1 MIPSDPGIKCGD
13 GFSAFSRFFGW
24 RFEPFLLFRYS
35 YTTAAGIMQGEPG
48 QRRTA
53 VHLVHRSARI
63 FHWPFSCRSALLCRF
78 KVVFFAV
85 TPRPICGAGS
95 VSLSCKNDFRI
106 EISTAAYFLRRT
118 HFFYRTLFLYCSS
131 FLRRPHFLRGGVF
144 LWVSLGDVE
153 KGFGIMDKGI
163 VIRRDG
169 AGVSA
174 GDCGF
179 VGRIRR
185 FLRKKEKYA
194 ENILLFCTFYWYQ

>member
-53 VHLVHRSARI
+53 VRLVHRSARI
-63 FHWPFSCRSALLCRF
+63 FRWPFSC
-78 KVVFFAV
+78 
-85 TPRPICGAGS
+85 
-95 VSLSCKNDFRI
+95 
-106 EISTAAYFLRRT
+106 RT
-118 HFFYRTLFLYCSS
+118 HFFYRTLFLYRSS

>member
-1 MIPSDPGIKCGD
+1 MRRWI
-13 GFSAFSRFFGW
+13 FRFQ
-24 RFEPFLLFRYS
+24 PLFRMAFRAVFVIPIYL
-35 YTTAAGIMQGEPG
+35 YHACRNNARGTGAAPYCCTP
-48 QRRTA
+48 RT
-53 VHLVHRSARI
+53 
-63 FHWPFSCRSALLCRF
+63 PFSPDIPLAVLVPFRGC
-78 KVVFFAV
+78 FFAV

-106 EISTAAYFLRRT
+106 EISTAAYFLRRP

-131 FLRRPHFLRGGVF
+131 FLRRPPFLRGGVF